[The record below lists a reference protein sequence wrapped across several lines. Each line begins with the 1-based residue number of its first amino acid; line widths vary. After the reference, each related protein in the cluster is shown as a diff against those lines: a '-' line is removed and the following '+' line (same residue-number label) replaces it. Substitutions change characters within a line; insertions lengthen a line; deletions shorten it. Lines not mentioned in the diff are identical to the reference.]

1 LKLYHKVGF
10 VNKELLEI
18 GDTFYKHA
26 PFLIMK
32 SKVLKKSH
40 VSRIAKKYLN
50 HNAGALRDFLDK
62 GKIKKMSFLKILVH
76 KFI

>member
-1 LKLYHKVGF
+1 MKLYHKVGF

-32 SKVLKKSH
+32 SKGLKKSH

-50 HNAGALRDFLDK
+50 HNAGALGGLLDK
-62 GKIKKMSFLKILVH
+62 SKIKNVFFKNSGS
-76 KFI
+76 